1 MVLYVVIRGIVSA
14 ATNPL
19 FFDEILTLA
28 VSSQSTVSGIWT
40 ALSRSVDGQPPIFY
54 LIERAFTG
62 ILGTTQV
69 ALRLPSVL
77 SMAGHYGLH
86 FSVYPATTSR
96 MDRLPV
102 HRALDGDKPFS
113 QLCGERKAL

>member
-1 MVLYVVIRGIVSA
+1 M
-14 ATNPL
+14 

-54 LIERAFTG
+54 LIERAFTR
-62 ILGTTQV
+62 ILGIPSCV
-69 ALRLPSVL
+69 AVAIGPLHGR
-77 SMAGHYGLH
+77 HYGLH
-86 FSVYPATTSR
+86 ISVYPATASR
-96 MDRLPV
+96 MDRLSV
-102 HRALDGDKPFS
+102 HPALDGDKPFS